1 MHFLHFFQLTKAL
14 LYIRGLEIQW
24 ILKKIHKYSHEHAY
38 TYMYTMV
45 VSDIGMLAV
54 DPWFLWF
61 AGWGLLGLILV
72 LSTVAHRIGIW
83 GVWRSG

>member
-1 MHFLHFFQLTKAL
+1 
-14 LYIRGLEIQW
+14 
-24 ILKKIHKYSHEHAY
+24 
-38 TYMYTMV
+38 MYTMA